1 MESGKRLT
9 LEALIAKKEQREKEK
24 FEVHKV
30 DIPSLDGYLQLE
42 KIPLTRVASLMD
54 GTGGESMTDN
64 LAFDIDLIY
73 ACCPMMR
80 NKELQAAYE
89 VKEPTDIVCALLGD
103 NMGEINLIV
112 TAILG
117 MYGLDDTGTLKDAIK
132 N

>member
-1 MESGKRLT
+1 MERGKKLT

-30 DIPSLDGYLQLE
+30 EMPSLDGYLQLE

-54 GTGGESMTDN
+54 GAGGESMADN

-73 ACCPMMR
+73 ACCPLMR
-80 NKELQAAYE
+80 NKELHAAYG
-89 VKEPTDIVCALLGD
+89 VKEPTDIVCALLDD
-103 NMGEINLIV
+103 NMGDINRIV

-117 MYGLDDTGTLKDAIK
+117 MYGLDDTGSLKDAVK

>member
-24 FEVHKV
+24 YEVHKV
-30 DIPSLDGYLQLE
+30 ELPSLGGYLQLE

-54 GTGGESMTDN
+54 GAGGESMEDN

-89 VKEPTDIVCALLGD
+89 AKEPTDIVCALLDD
-103 NMGEINLIV
+103 NMGDINRIV

>member
-30 DIPSLDGYLQLE
+30 EIPSLDGYLQLE

-54 GTGGESMTDN
+54 GTGGDSMTDN

>member
-1 MESGKRLT
+1 MENGKRLT
-9 LEALIAKKEQREKEK
+9 LDALIAKKEQRDKEK
-24 FEVHKV
+24 YEVHTV
-30 DIPSLDGYLQLE
+30 EIPSLDGYLQLE

>member
-1 MESGKRLT
+1 MENGKRLT
-9 LEALIAKKEQREKEK
+9 LDALIAKKEQRDKEK
-24 FEVHKV
+24 YEVHKV
-30 DIPSLDGYLQLE
+30 EIPSLDGYLQLE

-54 GTGGESMTDN
+54 GTGGESMADN